1 MARRDDVLGVGGAE
15 TVIGAGVVV
24 EGDLTSEGD
33 ILIDGTFTGQV
44 QSRGDITLGANAKV
58 TGNVSARNVVV
69 TGWLNGNV
77 TADGEAAIGAT
88 GHVSGDITCLSLA
101 VSSGGVFLGRS
112 KMQDAPT
119 LDYPLD
125 DNTAE

>member
-33 ILIDGTFTGQV
+33 ILIDGTFTGQIK
-44 QSRGDITLGANAKV
+44 SRGDITLGANAKV
-58 TGNVSARNVVV
+58 TGNLTARNVTI
-69 TGWLNGNV
+69 TGWLGGNI
-77 TADGEAAIGAT
+77 TAEGEAAIGNT
-88 GHVSGDITCLSLA
+88 GHVSGDITCISLS

-112 KMQDAPT
+112 KMQDAPK
-119 LDYPLD
+119 LDYLLD
-125 DNTAE
+125 DDTAE

>member
-1 MARRDDVLGVGGAE
+1 MARRDDILGVNGAE

-44 QSRGDITLGANAKV
+44 KARGDVTLGANAKV
-58 TGNVSARNVVV
+58 IGNLSARNVTV
-69 TGWLNGNV
+69 TGWLSGNI
-77 TADGEAAIGAT
+77 TADGEAAIGNT
-88 GHVSGDITCLSLA
+88 GHVSGDITCITLS

-125 DNTAE
+125 DDTAE

>member
-1 MARRDDVLGVGGAE
+1 MARRADILGVSGAE

-44 QSRGDITLGANAKV
+44 QTRGDITLGANAKV
-58 TGNVSARNVVV
+58 TGNLSARNITV
-69 TGWLNGNV
+69 TGWLSGNI
-77 TADGEAAIGAT
+77 TADGEAAIGNT
-88 GHVSGDITCLSLA
+88 GHVSGDITCASLS
-101 VSSGGVFLGRS
+101 VSSGGVFLGRC

-119 LDYPLD
+119 LDYSLD
-125 DNTAE
+125 DDTAE